1 MPMPS
6 PEDEIALIEAF
17 ADTKVIGVT
26 INHEGMN
33 DGEVDATI
41 ALQSKRLGL
50 PITDALSRPVADLL
64 SMVVLAYPNLQQE
77 PVTAA

>member
-1 MPMPS
+1 
-6 PEDEIALIEAF
+6 
-17 ADTKVIGVT
+17 
-26 INHEGMN
+26 MN